1 MKKNLNESIF
11 QNISKNL
18 IKSNNIDNIFK
29 IGFNIKN
36 SNDKLYNFVK
46 NKIDIPI
53 NSINIFKVD
62 SDGNCYYRCLS
73 QFLYDTPEKHPE
85 FRNIIYQ
92 FCNSNKDV
100 ITEFQPQVEIRII

>member
-18 IKSNNIDNIFK
+18 I
-29 IGFNIKN
+29 
-36 SNDKLYNFVK
+36 K

-73 QFLYDTPEKHPE
+73 QFLYDTREKHAE
-85 FRNIIYQ
+85 LRNIIYQ